1 MKVIE
6 KMSGRKIVRAE
17 TSGDRFAEKQDEAH
31 EDRLVELRIKAVIR
45 LRWKGADPL
54 MKDITQVGCDGF
66 YWRSEGQVI
75 SKFEPWSDQTVIENR
90 RIFNAHT

>member
-31 EDRLVELRIKAVIR
+31 KDRLEELVVKAVLR
-45 LRWKGADPL
+45 LEGQL
-54 MKDITQVGCDGF
+54 MEVVAGDITQVGCEGF
-66 YWRSEGQVI
+66 YWKDGRSI
-75 SKFEPWSDQTVIENR
+75 IPIFEPWGEATVIENR